1 MHRRPVAA
9 SHHSGGSEGTGQGQA
24 LRLSCTLGWTAHEGE
39 GIGIGESGGN
49 AATSSRRGSAAVKDV
64 IYFNGQR
71 YRPAFLRTNEPYA
84 RRGIVFAAHLQE
96 IGAGTRPQCR
106 SGSGAN
112 LDHYRS
118 VPVASIDGV
127 SPEIAIAALP
137 RGNIYVRQ
145 GAVVPLASAP
155 WVQGTIIN

>member
-1 MHRRPVAA
+1 VRSLGKGRPCVRLHTGLAA
-9 SHHSGGSEGTGQGQA
+9 Q
-24 LRLSCTLGWTAHEGE
+24 EGE
-39 GIGIGESGGN
+39 GIVIGTGESGGN
-49 AATSSRRGSAAVKDV
+49 AATRSRRGRSAVKDV

-71 YRPAFLRTNEPYA
+71 YRPAFLRTSEPYA
-84 RRGIVFAAHLQE
+84 RRASVPAAHLQE

-106 SGSGAN
+106 SGSRAD

-145 GAVVPLASAP
+145 GAVVPPALAAAP
-155 WVQGTIIN
+155 WMQWTIVT

>member
-1 MHRRPVAA
+1 MR
-9 SHHSGGSEGTGQGQA
+9 TGLPAQ
-24 LRLSCTLGWTAHEGE
+24 EGE
-39 GIGIGESGGN
+39 GIVIGTGESGGE
-49 AATSSRRGSAAVKDV
+49 AATRSRSAVKDV

-84 RRGIVFAAHLQE
+84 RRATAPAAHLQE

-106 SGSGAN
+106 SGSRAD

-145 GAVVPLASAP
+145 GAVVPPALAAAP
-155 WVQGTIIN
+155 WV